1 MTTEATSSPDRKKLA
16 LVICSTRKPRA
27 GPSIASLIMPHLS
40 SQDPNIDLSILDLAD
55 HPLPLFDEPLPPSEI
70 KDPSLYAHAHTRAW
84 SEIISPI
91 SGFIFLTPQYNWSI
105 PAVLKNCID
114 FLYHEWKGKP
124 VLVVSYGSRGGGKA
138 AVALKEVCRGVRMDV
153 MDQSIALTLDIVEGG
168 LKRAAREGALE
179 KGFVDAWEEELNKLG
194 DLFEQLTAKV
204 QKSNA
209 STSG

>member
-1 MTTEATSSPDRKKLA
+1 MAQTPDRKTIA

-27 GPSIASLIMPHLS
+27 GPSVASLITPFLS
-40 SQDPNIDLSILDLAD
+40 SPDSNIDLTVLDLAD
-55 HPLPLFDEPLPPSEI
+55 HPLPFFDEPLPPSEI

-91 SGFIFLTPQYNWSI
+91 SGFVFLTPQYNWSI
-105 PAVLKNCID
+105 PAVLKNSID

-153 MDQSIALTLDIVEGG
+153 MDESVALTLGKVEGG
-168 LKRAAREGALE
+168 LERAAREGALE
-179 KGFVDAWEEELNKLG
+179 ESFVNSWEEEFNKLKE
-194 DLFEQLTAKV
+194 LFKQLVTKV
-204 QKSNA
+204 QQSNA
-209 STSG
+209 STSGK